1 MNFVIENNIL
11 LEYEGKDENVV
22 IPEGVKKISD
32 NVFMNCS
39 FIKSVMLPDSLEGI
53 GKNAFSGCCGLTQI
67 TFPNSLKELGWY
79 AFCGCSGL
87 TEITFTDNLAN
98 LGWYTFKDC
107 TGIVSVV
114 VAKTTTYFPPN
125 IFENCTSLRNV
136 TFLNSPANI
145 KQGIHWE
152 LQPTALKNTSDV
164 LAYAPYIPISDSWF
178 KSIRSYAI
186 NGFVNAY
193 YSGMHFDEDVLE
205 ANKKFINSQ
214 RKKLYS
220 VADKKLMQYMME
232 EKIIPLADID
242 DVIEMVD
249 DAEEK
254 EALIE
259 YKNTNFTAKQSE
271 KLKAKKQKDA
281 EKSVAPLSTTELK
294 KEWIF
299 NNLDDGT
306 VEITSYKGTA
316 TEIIIP
322 SMFGKKKIT
331 RIGWDTFNPK
341 AKRIK
346 NSDARRKITSVVI
359 PEGITEIGESAF
371 EGCCNLE
378 NITIPKSLESIEGY
392 AFYETKWFD
401 KISEEGID
409 DFVIINGILT
419 LYTGTESNVIVPEG
433 VKAIGGLAFSSFT
446 NQPLLTSI
454 TLPCTLKR
462 LCPKAFR
469 RCTAL
474 SAIEIPKS
482 VIQIDCCTFKD
493 CYGLTEITIPDG
505 IDCLEESVFAGC
517 NNLISAH
524 IPNSVKRI
532 KEKAFSGCISLE
544 KPELAEDVT
553 ELGSY
558 AFYQCRSLKQF
569 IVPKGVTKIEYATF
583 RYCKGLKDIVIPESV
598 RKIEHFAFSD
608 CDKLTDI
615 VIPDGVITIGQQV
628 FSYGPYYRTVSIP
641 ASTTYIHSSV
651 FYNDNEDYIYDGMYN
666 GITII
671 APPDS
676 YGVQFAKENELKCIS
691 KREKS
696 KKEYIPEEDEENVQ
710 NETTPINITQITVK
724 SEEWADQ
731 HDELWDMLVPAS
743 GKCSTVQGEV
753 VRIGGKIHNEIMQN
767 AGGNWDTDYMK
778 MLASISKY
786 YLMGQIHDK
795 KEYKE
800 VIELIQSIDWNSTGE
815 DILRLIELNVH
826 WVLANPVPIPLG
838 KVTYR
843 R

>member
-1 MNFVIENNIL
+1 MEKNIYTQ
-11 LEYEGKDENVV
+11 EYIKDLVARAAKAD
-22 IPEGVKKISD
+22 PEYK
-32 NVFMNCS
+32 VFGAS
-39 FIKSVMLPDSLEGI
+39 SHKYQLYPPVSLEKVRALEKKFQI
-53 GKNAFSGCCGLTQI
+53 KLPENYVYFLTQI
-67 TFPNSLKELGWY
+67 SNGGAGPYYGLYPLEELERRQE
-79 AFCGCSGL
+79 C
-87 TEITFTDNLAN
+87 EI
-98 LGWYTFKDC
+98 
-107 TGIVSVV
+107 
-114 VAKTTTYFPPN
+114 
-125 IFENCTSLRNV
+125 ENDM
-136 TFLNSPANI
+136 
-145 KQGIHWE
+145 WE
-152 LQPTALKNTSDV
+152 P
-164 LAYAPYIPISDSWF
+164 
-178 KSIRSYAI
+178 
-186 NGFVNAY
+186 
-193 YSGMHFDEDVLE
+193 
-205 ANKKFINSQ
+205 FINKDLTKEKWNEAVDIMENGDDDQ
-214 RKKLYS
+214 Y
-220 VADKKLMQYMME
+220 DKVHQQITTGAF
-232 EKIIPLADID
+232 IIGTQGCTYDHLLLC
-242 DVIEMVD
+242 EG
-249 DAEEK
+249 
-254 EALIE
+254 
-259 YKNTNFTAKQSE
+259 SE
-271 KLKAKKQKDA
+271 KGKIVYID
-281 EKSVAPLSTTELK
+281 
-294 KEWIF
+294 W
-299 NNLDDGT
+299 NLDYDYPPFLTKMSFWDWYIGFFEDIIAGYSTSSYGYCKRGT
-306 VEITSYKGTA
+306 E
-316 TEIIIP
+316 EEL
-322 SMFGKKKIT
+322 
-331 RIGWDTFNPK
+331 RK
-341 AKRIK
+341 A
-346 NSDARRKITSVVI
+346 
-359 PEGITEIGESAF
+359 
-371 EGCCNLE
+371 
-378 NITIPKSLESIEGY
+378 Y
-392 AFYETKWFD
+392 H
-401 KISEEGID
+401 
-409 DFVIINGILT
+409 GILT